1 LALSRE
7 FPGARLTL
15 SGEEGEESGI
25 AYYGSRGLL
34 RAIAEAGADITV
46 NGIAGAAGLA
56 PSLAALEAGSDLAL
70 ANKETVVMAAPLVF
84 ALAEQKK
91 RRILPVD
98 SEHFAIFSLLEAHG
112 REGLDRVLLTAS
124 GGPFRTYPVERFGR
138 ITVEEALAHPS
149 WNMGPKITVDSATL
163 ANKGLEVIEA
173 AGLFGLEP
181 ERIQVVIHPQSIVH
195 SMIRLRDGAVY
206 AQLSKPDMRLPIH
219 NALYWPEGR
228 AASWDALE
236 FGGLTL
242 EFDNPDFEKFP
253 LLSLAYEAVRRG
265 GVYPAVYNAANEEA
279 VRAFLSKEA
288 GFLDIPRI
296 VGYVFNR
303 DWIQEKSPGASLG
316 APPDLAGI
324 LEADRRAREAAREY
338 MTEKR

>member
-1 LALSRE
+1 
-7 FPGARLTL
+7 
-15 SGEEGEESGI
+15 
-25 AYYGSRGLL
+25 
-34 RAIAEAGADITV
+34 
-46 NGIAGAAGLA
+46 
-56 PSLAALEAGSDLAL
+56 
-70 ANKETVVMAAPLVF
+70 M
-84 ALAEQKK
+84 
-91 RRILPVD
+91 
-98 SEHFAIFSLLEAHG
+98 
-112 REGLDRVLLTAS
+112 
-124 GGPFRTYPVERFGR
+124 
-138 ITVEEALAHPS
+138 EEALAHPT

-228 AASWDALE
+228 AASWGALE

-253 LLSLAYEAVRRG
+253 LLSLAYEAVRQG
-265 GVYPAVYNAANEEA
+265 GVYPAVYNAANEVA
-279 VRAFLSKEA
+279 VQAFLSKEA
-288 GFLDIPRI
+288 DFLDISRI
-296 VGYVFNR
+296 VGYVFNK
-303 DWIQEKSPGASLG
+303 DWTREKSPGL
-316 APPDLAGI
+316 PPDLEGI

-338 MTEKR
+338 MMEKR